1 MNIDQ
6 SLEVLPEGI
15 SFNTTSNEPIMLDL
29 EEEVTNSTTC
39 SICNMAFESVL
50 VKFASGKNE
59 GIIRVIGNSSP
70 AWKSSMPKDKVRSVK
85 LLNEALVKKID
96 MHGKMMHND

>member
-6 SLEVLPEGI
+6 CLEQLPDGI
-15 SFNTTSNEPIMLDL
+15 SFNTTSNESIILDM
-29 EEEVTNSTTC
+29 EEEITNSTTC
-39 SICNMAFESVL
+39 SICSMAFESVL

-59 GIIRVIGNSSP
+59 GVIRVIGNPSP
-70 AWKSSMPKDKVRSVK
+70 AWKSSMPKDRVRSIN
-85 LLNEALVKKID
+85 LLNEALVKKVD